1 MQIAGVT
8 QPADTLS
15 CYEAGA
21 APIACAI
28 FLPQTRIMD
37 IVLKSLVSC
46 FCELKLFILLKC
58 EINSGVLVVCNAKIA
73 SKIFLRRRN
82 TLIIL
87 REMVAEE
94 GLEPP
99 TRGL

>member
-1 MQIAGVT
+1 MPVRLVKIMQIAGVT

-21 APIACAI
+21 AQIASAI
-28 FLPQTRIMD
+28 LLPQTGIMGIPFLFVARVRQD
-37 IVLKSLVSC
+37 GFAQAINKQKLK
-46 FCELKLFILLKC
+46 
-58 EINSGVLVVCNAKIA
+58 EI
-73 SKIFLRRRN
+73 
-82 TLIIL
+82 
-87 REMVAEE
+87 MVAEE

>member
-21 APIACAI
+21 AQIASAI
-28 FLPQTRIMD
+28 LLPQTGIMGIPFLFVAREWQD
-37 IVLKSLVSC
+37 GFAQAINKKKLK
-46 FCELKLFILLKC
+46 
-58 EINSGVLVVCNAKIA
+58 EI
-73 SKIFLRRRN
+73 
-82 TLIIL
+82 
-87 REMVAEE
+87 MVAEE

>member
-21 APIACAI
+21 AQIASAI
-28 FLPQTRIMD
+28 LLPQTGIMGIPFLFVARVWQD
-37 IVLKSLVSC
+37 GFAPTINKQKS
-46 FCELKLFILLKC
+46 K
-58 EINSGVLVVCNAKIA
+58 
-73 SKIFLRRRN
+73 
-82 TLIIL
+82 
-87 REMVAEE
+87 EMVAEE